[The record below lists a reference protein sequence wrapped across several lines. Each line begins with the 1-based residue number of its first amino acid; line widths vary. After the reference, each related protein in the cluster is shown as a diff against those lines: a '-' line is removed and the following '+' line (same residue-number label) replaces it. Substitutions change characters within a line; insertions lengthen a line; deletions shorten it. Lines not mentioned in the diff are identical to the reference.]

1 MAYSA
6 ATDTQRV
13 VEQIVGSPAGT
24 GTIIIL
30 AGPGPSEVVD
40 RVVRTLPGFAIARIS
55 AMEWRS
61 EDQGW
66 LSCQLQ
72 RDLGD
77 FKELDSAKSAQAIV
91 VDNAQWADKSSLHEL
106 IELAQTTKEG
116 RFALVLATTSNTT
129 VEQYRYL
136 ADLTITLPP
145 LGIDDV
151 AALSLRH
158 RGVHLNPDL
167 SNRVLEVTGGDPGL
181 IRDLLDAVPEDHW
194 HQSNPYLPLP
204 AHWRRAFDERTKDI
218 DVIEALQTVSAC
230 SDLDALE
237 ELIDDKLQLT
247 TAFAH
252 GIVHSVP
259 DGTRRV
265 VVFANSTDLAV
276 IRASTPP
283 EELRSIHQRA
293 ATWFRVQGNETEA
306 LMHDAQGLEE
316 SSDELAEIMTKRS
329 RQLSMAG
336 NYRQAFTMLSFA
348 SKVAGDSSLSDKLT
362 LRAIESLISD
372 SDIPRARQYALQMRG
387 QGNNAHVDSIRGYLA
402 LHEGRRFDAKSLI
415 ERAWATLEAH
425 DSKDAEMRTRVASR
439 QVLLSLCEWQP
450 EKLVGWAATSSQWA
464 EPQSS
469 TNLEAHYISIIGKAA
484 TSGVA
489 PDDAPVPWETEIMAQ
504 RRHMATGWV
513 ALVHDDLTAARQH
526 LMVQSSGEGSERIG
540 TWMDAWLARAYY
552 LSGDLDAAERAME
565 RGLARVERF
574 GITFLEP
581 LLLWTGSTIASMRGD
596 RELTRM
602 YTSRMTLSHDAFPIQ
617 QIPSAMAR
625 LHVAQTDADLTTAL
639 RFGQHLVDLDK
650 EVDTSQP
657 GFWPWHDV
665 WVNTL
670 VQAGRLDEAQWQI
683 DRDLDRV
690 QASNIISVKAKLNTS
705 HGRLLLAQ
713 GEVTKGVQLFDDAM
727 SMIEPLNTPIYTA
740 RILFEYGQAL
750 RRVGKRKL
758 ADDRF
763 ARAAELYATMGADF
777 FVERCNRERRAGGLG
792 SREPS
797 PNGLTPQEMEI
808 ATLVADGATNK
819 EAATELYLSAKTV
832 EYHLTRVY
840 RKLGIRTRSE
850 LSRALHNQ

>member
-24 GTIIIL
+24 GTIVIL
-30 AGPGPSEVVD
+30 AGPGPSDVVD
-40 RVVRTLPGFAIARIS
+40 RVVRTLPGFAIARAS
-55 AMEWRS
+55 AMQWRS
-61 EDQGW
+61 SDQGW
-66 LSCQLQ
+66 LSTQLQ

-77 FKELDSAKSAQAIV
+77 FNELDTAKTAQAIV
-91 VDNAQWADKSSLHEL
+91 IENAQWADESSLHEI
-106 IELAQTTKEG
+106 IELVQSTKKG
-116 RFALVLATTSNTT
+116 RLVLLLATTSSST
-129 VEQYRYL
+129 VESYRYV

-194 HQSNPYLPLP
+194 RQNNPYLPLP
-204 AHWRRAFDERTKDI
+204 THWRHAFEERTKDLQI
-218 DVIEALQTVSAC
+218 TAALQAVSAC

-237 ELIDDKLQLT
+237 DLIDDPLQLT
-247 TAFAH
+247 KAFAN

-265 VVFANSTDLAV
+265 VVFSHPTDLAV

-283 EELRSIHQRA
+283 EELRAIHQRA
-293 ATWFRVQGNETEA
+293 AAWFRAQGNETEA

-316 SSDELAEIMTKRS
+316 SSDELAEVMTKKA

-336 NYRQAFTMLSFA
+336 NYRLSFTMLSLA
-348 SKVAGDSSLSDKLT
+348 SQVASDSSLSEKLT

-387 QGNNAHVDSIRGYLA
+387 HGNNAHVDSIRGYLA

-464 EPQSS
+464 EPQSAA
-469 TNLEAHYISIIGKAA
+469 NLEAHYISIIGKAA
-484 TSGVA
+484 TTGVA
-489 PDDAPVPWETEIMAQ
+489 PDDATVPWETEIMAQ

-526 LMVQSSGEGSERIG
+526 LLVQSSGEGSERIG
-540 TWMDAWLARAYY
+540 TWMDAWLARAFY
-552 LSGDLDAAERAME
+552 LSGDLDSAERAVE

-581 LLLWTGSTIASMRGD
+581 LLLWTASVAASMRGD

-602 YTSRMTLSHDAFPIQ
+602 YTSRLTLSHDAFPIQ
-617 QIPSAMAR
+617 QIPSAMTR
-625 LHVAQTDADLTTAL
+625 MHVASTDADLTTAL

-670 VQAGRLDEAQWQI
+670 VQAGRLEDAEAQL
-683 DRDLDRV
+683 DRDFDRV
-690 QASNIISVKAKLNTS
+690 KNSSIDSVKAKLNTS
-705 HGRLLLAQ
+705 HGRLLLAR
-713 GEVTKGVQLFDDAM
+713 GEVTKGMQLFDDAM
-727 SMIEPLNTPIYTA
+727 SMIEPLNAPVYTA

-763 ARAAELYATMGADF
+763 ARAAELYAAMGADF
-777 FVERCNRERRAGGLG
+777 FVELCNRERRAGGLG

-819 EAATELYLSAKTV
+819 EAATELYLSSKTV

-850 LSRALHNQ
+850 LSRALRNQ